1 MIKYC
6 SHRNGN
12 ESPFQNIQRFE
23 TVGKPL
29 QCWEC
34 GGNHLCMNFL
44 HRDGGVRQ
52 DHNIQGAETEIGI
65 ADHEGLCKQVL
76 GIIGVCNE
84 NPISSE

>member
-6 SHRNGN
+6 LHRKGN
-12 ESPFQNIQRFE
+12 ESPVQNIQRDE

-34 GGNHLCMNFL
+34 GGNHLCRNCP
-44 HRDGGVRQ
+44 HWDGSVRQ
-52 DHNIQGAETEIGI
+52 DHNIQGDETDIGT

-76 GIIGVCNE
+76 GIVGVCSE